1 MQGALKSRITTIAT
15 SSNAEIESTGVTWGI
30 ESTAEPQTLRLQRHN
45 RGRTGWGLVSLLAL
59 VGCSG
64 GCGRAG
70 NPSHSAQALPTERPA
85 ERPAAQAQAQAQV
98 EGSSEL
104 EVSVRPDVNERFLDP
119 ALNVQEFVEVFETE
133 SREIALLREE
143 LADSLQLQAGE
154 RVADLGAGT
163 GLFMDPL
170 CDRVGTS
177 GLVWALEISTAFV
190 EHLEQR
196 ANEHKLDMLRPRLV
210 SERSVDLEPNSVD
223 AVFVCDT
230 YHHFEYP
237 ASVLSSLR
245 DALRPG
251 GRLVIVD
258 FERDP
263 GSSRAWVLRHVR
275 CGKAQTRAEVE
286 AAGFVFDAEV
296 TIEGLTENYVLRFRN
311 PQ

>member
-1 MQGALKSRITTIAT
+1 MQRALDSQTIKGAERPGAQLETTGMAVEISRAT
-15 SSNAEIESTGVTWGI
+15 
-30 ESTAEPQTLRLQRHN
+30 EPQVMRPQRPSWRRK
-45 RGRTGWGLVSLLAL
+45 RGRASWGLICLLAL
-59 VGCSG
+59 IGA
-64 GCGRAG
+64 CGSSG
-70 NPSHSAQALPTERPA
+70 NPSPSAPALPAEKPSAQVQGE
-85 ERPAAQAQAQAQV
+85 
-98 EGSSEL
+98 SSNEP
-104 EVSVRPDVNERFLDP
+104 EVSVRPNVNERFLDP

-143 LADSLQLQAGE
+143 LADCLQLQAGE

-170 CDRVGTS
+170 CKRVGPS
-177 GLVWALEISTAFV
+177 GLVWALDISKAFIQ
-190 EHLEQR
+190 HLEQR
-196 ANEHKLDMLRPRLV
+196 ADELELDMLRAQLV
-210 SERSVDLEPNSVD
+210 SDKSVDLEPNSLD

-245 DALRPG
+245 SALRPG

-258 FERDP
+258 FERIP

-296 TIEGLTENYVLRFRN
+296 PIEGLTENYVLRFRN
-311 PQ
+311 PE